1 MTITGP
7 SPDNNM
13 RAMTKSQL
21 AKKAGVS
28 SRTFYQWLQEPML
41 QAQLAPFKLKIK
53 QKILPPGAVEIIC
66 KHYVIEID

>member
-28 SRTFYQWLQEPML
+28 KRTFRRWLADPYIRR
-41 QAQLAPFKLKIK
+41 QLKFMNLK
-53 QKILPPGAVEIIC
+53 QQQSVLPPSAVQIIAD
-66 KHYVIEID
+66 HYAIEID